1 MSASTSL
8 KIGFHNK
15 KKQKPG
21 MPDYYW
27 RDYNGE
33 IPHDAILGGYTVNK
47 KPTYI
52 GQAFLADVG
61 IIPGT
66 IYPGQVG
73 IRLPFGW
80 KATFSDIAV
89 KILCSK
95 HLNCFSW
102 EPAENKTLHSTTIGR
117 HLVVG
122 GYENG
127 QKLNVGRVTYQ
138 NQMIVGKVLGY
149 KAGNAGCYF
158 VFGDKE
164 IGVGSY
170 QVLIYY

>member
-27 RDYNGE
+27 RDYTGE
-33 IPHDAILGGYTVNK
+33 IPHDAILGGYDVNK

-89 KILCSK
+89 KVELIFI
-95 HLNCFSW
+95 NY
-102 EPAENKTLHSTTIGR
+102 LH
-117 HLVVG
+117 
-122 GYENG
+122 N
-127 QKLNVGRVTYQ
+127 N
-138 NQMIVGKVLGY
+138 
-149 KAGNAGCYF
+149 
-158 VFGDKE
+158 
-164 IGVGSY
+164 
-170 QVLIYY
+170 VLIFRFFAVNI